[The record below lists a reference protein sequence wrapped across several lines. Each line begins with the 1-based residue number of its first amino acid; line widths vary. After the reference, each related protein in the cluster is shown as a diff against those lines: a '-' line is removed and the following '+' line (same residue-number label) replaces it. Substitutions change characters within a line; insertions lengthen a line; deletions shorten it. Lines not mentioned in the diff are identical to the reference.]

1 MTCTFIPL
9 LLLNPFD
16 FPTYSSNLRKR
27 YRMRQLLM
35 CLEALG
41 GEFFCFYGRDWKG
54 VSRKLLPLKKLYQW
68 IWIWNLHQSLI
79 VALLIVAVCT
89 VLLQKLYTILRK
101 EEPTRQEIC
110 NFFFEN
116 VQNFKILKMLE
127 NNMKFT
133 REACWINSKISKK
146 RTKTPY
152 SWYSHFVTVVGY
164 YYGRNIEGL

>member
-1 MTCTFIPL
+1 
-9 LLLNPFD
+9 
-16 FPTYSSNLRKR
+16 
-27 YRMRQLLM
+27 M

-41 GEFFCFYGRDWKG
+41 GEFSCFSGRDWKG
-54 VSRKLLPLKKLYQW
+54 VSRKLLPLRKLYQW

-79 VALLIVAVCT
+79 VASLIVAVCT

-110 NFFFEN
+110 NFFLEN

-146 RTKTPY
+146 RNKNAIFMIF
-152 SWYSHFVTVVGY
+152 SFCHCRW
-164 YYGRNIEGL
+164 LLLW